1 MASEG
6 DSGEVI
12 EVKSRKKEETSQ
24 KLADLAKQI
33 RLSMDNEDDDS
44 KMVNKTKNLIF
55 EKLWRVI
62 FFEWYWTFEAPKLQN

>member
-44 KMVNKTKNLIF
+44 KMVNKTN
-55 EKLWRVI
+55 
-62 FFEWYWTFEAPKLQN
+62 N

>member
-1 MASEG
+1 MAQDSGVASEG

-33 RLSMDNEDDDS
+33 RVSMDNEHDDS
-44 KMVNKTKNLIF
+44 KMVNKTYFLIF
-55 EKLWRVI
+55 EIL
-62 FFEWYWTFEAPKLQN
+62 